1 MNKFS
6 KIIHTLNSKQ
16 KKNFYIIVF
25 YQAIKSI
32 LEVISLGSLYPLI
45 YFMFNGDISFL
56 NKFHNLN
63 LENKTDI
70 FIALL
75 ILIVVAFFIKTIV
88 FIFITFKENS
98 YLVSMTK
105 EIQIKLFSTYLE
117 QDYSF
122 FMNKKNEQLI
132 NNIITEA
139 TYFSKN
145 QVQALYTLINES
157 IKIILIL
164 TAILLID
171 PFYTLISVII
181 FLPILIIF
189 IQKVKK
195 ELIKIGVLRKSNSEK
210 IINFAF
216 KGLNSIREILIFKN
230 QKLFL
235 QQFKEFCNRLQ
246 DTVLKNNLYQAI
258 PKILF
263 EFLVV
268 FYILSIFLIS
278 LKFTSNSIEQT
289 FIYLSFL
296 SVSFIRLLP
305 SVNSLIKSIQDLSY
319 FGNVTE
325 MLRATKKMK
334 NNVKIPSKKLTNT
347 FNFKNIEIKN
357 LNYDFSGKVV
367 FENTSFKIQS
377 NLVYGISG
385 DSGSGKTT
393 LFNILIGFLHP
404 TKGQILIDKKEL
416 SSIEQDW
423 QNSLCYIPQDLYLF
437 EDTIEK
443 NITLS
448 NDKIN
453 EDKLKR
459 SIKISKLNSLISK
472 YSKKIKHKIKNS
484 GIDLSGGQR
493 QRIGIARSLY
503 VNRNIVFLDETTNA
517 LDRKTEQE
525 ILQALKKEFKN
536 KTVFI
541 ISHSKDLHKYVDRII
556 NIKNNKIEI
565 LKPNA
570 R

>member
-16 KKNFYIIVF
+16 KKNFYVIVF
-25 YQAIKSI
+25 YQSIKSI

-70 FIALL
+70 FLALL
-75 ILIVVAFFIKTIV
+75 ILIVVAFFIKTIF
-88 FIFITFKENS
+88 FIFITYKENL
-98 YLVSMTK
+98 YLVSITK
-105 EIQIKLFSTYLE
+105 EIQVKLFSTYLE

-139 TYFSKN
+139 SYFSKN
-145 QVQALYTLINES
+145 QVQPLYILINES

-181 FLPILIIF
+181 FVPILIIF
-189 IQKVKK
+189 TQKVKK
-195 ELIKIGVLRKSNSEK
+195 VLIKIGVLRKSNSEK
-210 IINFAF
+210 IISFAF

-235 QQFKEFCNRLQ
+235 QQFKEYCNSLQ
-246 DTVLKNNLYQAI
+246 NNVLKNNLYQAI

-278 LKFTSNSIEQT
+278 IKFTSNSIEQT

-305 SVNSLIKSIQDLSY
+305 SVNALVKSIQDLSY
-319 FGNVTE
+319 FGTSTE
-325 MLRATKKMK
+325 MLRVTKKMT
-334 NNVKIPSKKLTNT
+334 NNVKISSKKLTNT
-347 FNFKNIEIKN
+347 YNFKNIEIKN

-393 LFNILIGFLHP
+393 LFNILIGFLNP

-541 ISHSKDLHKYVDRII
+541 ISHSKDLHKYVDRIL

-565 LKPNA
+565 VKPNA

>member
-1 MNKFS
+1 MDKFY
-6 KIIHTLNSKQ
+6 KIIQALNSKQ
-16 KKNFYIIVF
+16 RKNFYVIVF
-25 YQAIKSI
+25 YQAIKSV

-63 LENKTDI
+63 FENKIDI
-70 FIALL
+70 IVALL
-75 ILIVVAFFIKTIV
+75 ILIVVVFFIKTVI
-88 FIFITFKENS
+88 FIFITYKENLFLAS
-98 YLVSMTK
+98 VTK
-105 EIQIKLFSTYLE
+105 EKQVQLLSTYLE

-139 TYFSKN
+139 AHFSKN
-145 QVQALYTLINES
+145 QVQPLYTLINES
-157 IKIILIL
+157 VKIILIF

-171 PFYTLISVII
+171 PFYTLISVIF

-195 ELIKIGVLRKSNSEK
+195 KLIKIGILRKSNSEK
-210 IINFAF
+210 MISSAF

-235 QQFKEFCNRLQ
+235 QEFKEFCNGMK
-246 DTVLKNNLYQAI
+246 DCVLKNNLYIAL
-258 PKILF
+258 PRILF
-263 EFLVV
+263 EFLIV
-268 FYILSIFLIS
+268 FYLLVIFLIS
-278 LKFTSNSIEQT
+278 LKFTSNSTEKT
-289 FIYLSFL
+289 FVYLSFL
-296 SVSFIRLLP
+296 SISFIRLLP
-305 SVNSLIKSIQDLSY
+305 SVNTLVKATQDLSY
-319 FGNVTE
+319 YDNVTN
-325 MLRATKKMK
+325 MLRATNKMK
-334 NNVKIPSKKLTNT
+334 NSNKISTKKITNT
-347 FNFKNIEIKN
+347 FNFESMEIKN
-357 LNYDFSGKVV
+357 LNYDFSGKVI
-367 FENTSFKIQS
+367 FDNASFKIKS
-377 NLVYGISG
+377 NLVYGVSG

-393 LFNILIGFLHP
+393 LFNILLGFLP
-404 TKGQILIDKKEL
+404 PVKGQILINKKEL
-416 SSIEQDW
+416 SSIKQDW
-423 QNSLCYIPQDLYLF
+423 QNNLCYIPQDLYLF

-448 NDKIN
+448 NDKVN
-453 EDKLKR
+453 EDRLKK

-472 YSKKIKHKIKNS
+472 YSKKIKRKIKNS

-503 VNRNIVFLDETTNA
+503 VNRDVVFLDETTNA
-517 LDRKTEQE
+517 LDSKTEHQ
-525 ILQALKKEFKN
+525 ILQGLKHEFKN

-541 ISHSKDLHKYVDRII
+541 ISHSKDLHKHVDRII
-556 NIKNNKIEI
+556 NIKDSKIKI

>member
-1 MNKFS
+1 MNKFYR
-6 KIIHTLNSKQ
+6 IIHTLNSNQ
-16 KKNFYIIVF
+16 KKNFYVIVF

-32 LEVISLGSLYPLI
+32 FEVISLGSLYPLI

-75 ILIVVAFFIKTIV
+75 ILIVVVFFIKTIV
-88 FIFITFKENS
+88 FIFIAYKENL
-98 YLVSMTK
+98 YLVSITK
-105 EIQIKLFSTYLE
+105 EIQIKLLSTYLE

-139 TYFSKN
+139 SYFSKN
-145 QVQALYTLINES
+145 QVQPLYTLINES

-171 PFYTLISVII
+171 PFYTLITLII

-189 IQKVKK
+189 IQKIKK

-235 QQFKEFCNRLQ
+235 KQFKEFCNRLQ
-246 DTVLKNNLYQAI
+246 DTVLKNNLYQAL
-258 PKILF
+258 PKIIF
-263 EFLVV
+263 EFLIV

-278 LKFTSNSIEQT
+278 FKFTPNSIEQT

-325 MLRATKKMK
+325 MLIATKKME
-334 NNVKIPSKKLTNT
+334 NNTKIPSKKLTKT
-347 FNFKNIEIKN
+347 INFKNIEIKN

-367 FENTSFKIQS
+367 FENTSFKIQN

-404 TKGQILIDKKEL
+404 KKGQILVDKKEL

-423 QNSLCYIPQDLYLF
+423 QNSLYYIPQDLFLF

-453 EDKLKR
+453 EDKLKK

-472 YSKKIKHKIKNS
+472 YSNKTKHKIKNS
-484 GIDLSGGQR
+484 GINLSGGQR

-503 VNRNIVFLDETTNA
+503 VGDFFQICLPP
-517 LDRKTEQE
+517 LGY
-525 ILQALKKEFKN
+525 LK
-536 KTVFI
+536 
-541 ISHSKDLHKYVDRII
+541 
-556 NIKNNKIEI
+556 
-565 LKPNA
+565 A
-570 R
+570 

>member
-1 MNKFS
+1 MDKFY
-6 KIIHTLNSKQ
+6 KIIQALNSKQ
-16 KKNFYIIVF
+16 RKNFYVIVF
-25 YQAIKSI
+25 YQAIKSV

-63 LENKTDI
+63 FENKIDI
-70 FIALL
+70 IVALL
-75 ILIVVAFFIKTIV
+75 ILIVVVFFIKTVI
-88 FIFITFKENS
+88 FIFITYKENLFLAS
-98 YLVSMTK
+98 VTK
-105 EIQIKLFSTYLE
+105 EKQVQLLSTYLE

-139 TYFSKN
+139 AYFSKN
-145 QVQALYTLINES
+145 QVQPLYTLINES
-157 IKIILIL
+157 AKIILIF

-171 PFYTLISVII
+171 PFYTLISVIF

-195 ELIKIGVLRKSNSEK
+195 KLIKIGILRKSNSEK
-210 IINFAF
+210 MISSAF

-235 QQFKEFCNRLQ
+235 QEFKEFCNRMK
-246 DTVLKNNLYQAI
+246 DCVLKNNLYIAL
-258 PKILF
+258 PRILF

-268 FYILSIFLIS
+268 FYLLVIFLIS
-278 LKFTSNSIEQT
+278 LKFTSNSTEKT
-289 FIYLSFL
+289 FVYLSFL
-296 SVSFIRLLP
+296 SISFIRLLP
-305 SVNSLIKSIQDLSY
+305 SVNTLVKATQDLSY
-319 FGNVTE
+319 YDNVTN
-325 MLRATKKMK
+325 MLRATNKMK
-334 NNVKIPSKKLTNT
+334 NSNKISTKKITNT
-347 FNFKNIEIKN
+347 FNFESMEIKN
-357 LNYDFSGKVV
+357 LNYDFSGKVI
-367 FENTSFKIQS
+367 FDNASFKIKS
-377 NLVYGISG
+377 NLVYGVSG

-393 LFNILIGFLHP
+393 LFNILLGFLP
-404 TKGQILIDKKEL
+404 PVKGQILINKKEL
-416 SSIEQDW
+416 LSIRQDW
-423 QNSLCYIPQDLYLF
+423 QNNLCYIPQDLYLF

-448 NDKIN
+448 NDKVN
-453 EDKLKR
+453 EDRLKK

-472 YSKKIKHKIKNS
+472 YSKKIKRKIKNS

-503 VNRNIVFLDETTNA
+503 VNRDVVFLDETTNA
-517 LDRKTEQE
+517 LDSKTEHQ
-525 ILQALKKEFKN
+525 ILQGLKHEFKN

-541 ISHSKDLHKYVDRII
+541 ISHSKDLHKHVDRII
-556 NIKNNKIEI
+556 NIKDSKIKI

>member
-1 MNKFS
+1 MDKFY
-6 KIIHTLNSKQ
+6 KIIQALNSKQ
-16 KKNFYIIVF
+16 RKNFYVIVF
-25 YQAIKSI
+25 YQAIKSV

-63 LENKTDI
+63 FENKIDI
-70 FIALL
+70 IVALL
-75 ILIVVAFFIKTIV
+75 ILIVVVFFIKTVI
-88 FIFITFKENS
+88 FIFITYKENLFLAS
-98 YLVSMTK
+98 VTK
-105 EIQIKLFSTYLE
+105 EKQVQLLSTYLE

-139 TYFSKN
+139 AYFSKN
-145 QVQALYTLINES
+145 QVQPLYTLINES
-157 IKIILIL
+157 AKIILIF

-171 PFYTLISVII
+171 PFYTLISVIF

-195 ELIKIGVLRKSNSEK
+195 KLIKIGILRKSNSEK
-210 IINFAF
+210 MISSAF

-235 QQFKEFCNRLQ
+235 QEFKEFCNGMK
-246 DTVLKNNLYQAI
+246 DCVLKNNLYIAL
-258 PKILF
+258 PRILF
-263 EFLVV
+263 EFLIV
-268 FYILSIFLIS
+268 FYLLVIFLIS
-278 LKFTSNSIEQT
+278 LKFTSNSTEKT
-289 FIYLSFL
+289 FVYLSFL
-296 SVSFIRLLP
+296 SISFIRLLP
-305 SVNSLIKSIQDLSY
+305 SVNTLVKATQDLSY
-319 FGNVTE
+319 YDNVTN
-325 MLRATKKMK
+325 MLRATNKMK
-334 NNVKIPSKKLTNT
+334 NSNKISTKKITNT
-347 FNFKNIEIKN
+347 FNFESMEIKN
-357 LNYDFSGKVV
+357 LNYDFSGKVI
-367 FENTSFKIQS
+367 FDNASFKIKS
-377 NLVYGISG
+377 NLVYGVSG

-393 LFNILIGFLHP
+393 LFNILLGFLP
-404 TKGQILIDKKEL
+404 PVKGQILINKKEL
-416 SSIEQDW
+416 SSIKQDW
-423 QNSLCYIPQDLYLF
+423 QNNLCYIPQDLYLF

-448 NDKIN
+448 NDKVN
-453 EDKLKR
+453 ADRLKK

-472 YSKKIKHKIKNS
+472 YSKKIKRKIKNS

-503 VNRNIVFLDETTNA
+503 VNRDVVFLDETTNA
-517 LDRKTEQE
+517 LDSKTEHQ
-525 ILQALKKEFKN
+525 ILQGLKHEFKN

-541 ISHSKDLHKYVDRII
+541 ISHSKDLHKHVDRII
-556 NIKNNKIEI
+556 NIKDSKIKI

>member
-1 MNKFS
+1 MDKFY
-6 KIIHTLNSKQ
+6 KIIQALNSKQ
-16 KKNFYIIVF
+16 RKNFYVIVF
-25 YQAIKSI
+25 YQAIKSV

-63 LENKTDI
+63 FENKIDI
-70 FIALL
+70 IVALL
-75 ILIVVAFFIKTIV
+75 ILIVVVFFIKTVI
-88 FIFITFKENS
+88 FIFITYKENLFLAS
-98 YLVSMTK
+98 VTK
-105 EIQIKLFSTYLE
+105 EKQVQLLSTYLE

-139 TYFSKN
+139 AHFSKN
-145 QVQALYTLINES
+145 QVQPLYTLINES
-157 IKIILIL
+157 VKIILIF

-171 PFYTLISVII
+171 PFYTLISVIF

-195 ELIKIGVLRKSNSEK
+195 KLIKIGILRKSNSEK
-210 IINFAF
+210 MISSAF

-235 QQFKEFCNRLQ
+235 QEFKEFCNGMK
-246 DTVLKNNLYQAI
+246 DCVLKNNLYIAL
-258 PKILF
+258 PRILF

-268 FYILSIFLIS
+268 FYLLVIFLIS
-278 LKFTSNSIEQT
+278 LKFTSNSTEKT
-289 FIYLSFL
+289 FVYLSFL
-296 SVSFIRLLP
+296 SISFIRLLP
-305 SVNSLIKSIQDLSY
+305 SVNTLVKATQDLSY
-319 FGNVTE
+319 YDNVTN
-325 MLRATKKMK
+325 MLRATNKMK
-334 NNVKIPSKKLTNT
+334 NSNKISTKKITNT
-347 FNFKNIEIKN
+347 FNFESMEIKN
-357 LNYDFSGKVV
+357 LNYDFSGKVI
-367 FENTSFKIQS
+367 FDNASFKIKS
-377 NLVYGISG
+377 NLVYGVSG

-393 LFNILIGFLHP
+393 LFNILLGFLP
-404 TKGQILIDKKEL
+404 PVKGQILINKKEL
-416 SSIEQDW
+416 SSIKQDW
-423 QNSLCYIPQDLYLF
+423 QNNLCYIPQDLYLF

-448 NDKIN
+448 NDKVN
-453 EDKLKR
+453 EDRLKK

-472 YSKKIKHKIKNS
+472 YSKKIKRKIKNS

-503 VNRNIVFLDETTNA
+503 VNRDVVFLDETTNA
-517 LDRKTEQE
+517 LDSKTEHQ
-525 ILQALKKEFKN
+525 ILQGLKHEFKN

-541 ISHSKDLHKYVDRII
+541 ISHSKDLHKHVDRII
-556 NIKNNKIEI
+556 NIKDSKIKI

>member
-1 MNKFS
+1 MDKFY
-6 KIIHTLNSKQ
+6 KIIQALNSKQ
-16 KKNFYIIVF
+16 RKNFYVIVF
-25 YQAIKSI
+25 YQAIKSV

-63 LENKTDI
+63 FENKIDI
-70 FIALL
+70 IVALL
-75 ILIVVAFFIKTIV
+75 ILIVVVFFIKTVI
-88 FIFITFKENS
+88 FIFITYKENLFLAS
-98 YLVSMTK
+98 VTK
-105 EIQIKLFSTYLE
+105 EKQVQLLSTYLE

-139 TYFSKN
+139 AHFSKN
-145 QVQALYTLINES
+145 QVQPLYTLINES
-157 IKIILIL
+157 VKIILIF

-171 PFYTLISVII
+171 PFYTLISVIF

-195 ELIKIGVLRKSNSEK
+195 KLIKIGILRKSNSEK
-210 IINFAF
+210 MISSAF

-235 QQFKEFCNRLQ
+235 QEFKEFCNGMK
-246 DTVLKNNLYQAI
+246 DCVLKNNLYIAL
-258 PKILF
+258 PRILF
-263 EFLVV
+263 EFLIV
-268 FYILSIFLIS
+268 FYLLVIFLIS
-278 LKFTSNSIEQT
+278 LKFTSNSTEKT
-289 FIYLSFL
+289 FVYLSFL
-296 SVSFIRLLP
+296 SISFIRLLP
-305 SVNSLIKSIQDLSY
+305 SVNTLVKATQDLSY
-319 FGNVTE
+319 YDNVTN
-325 MLRATKKMK
+325 MLRATNKMK
-334 NNVKIPSKKLTNT
+334 NSNKISTKKITNT
-347 FNFKNIEIKN
+347 FNFESMEIKN
-357 LNYDFSGKVV
+357 LNYDFSGKVI
-367 FENTSFKIQS
+367 FDNASFKIKS
-377 NLVYGISG
+377 NLVYGVSG

-393 LFNILIGFLHP
+393 LFNILLGFLP
-404 TKGQILIDKKEL
+404 PVKGQILINKKEL
-416 SSIEQDW
+416 LSIRQDW
-423 QNSLCYIPQDLYLF
+423 QNNLCYIPQDLYLF

-448 NDKIN
+448 NDKVN
-453 EDKLKR
+453 ADRLKK

-472 YSKKIKHKIKNS
+472 YSKKIKRKIKNS

-503 VNRNIVFLDETTNA
+503 VNRDVVFLDETTNA
-517 LDRKTEQE
+517 LDSKTEHQ
-525 ILQALKKEFKN
+525 ILQGLKHEFKN

-541 ISHSKDLHKYVDRII
+541 ISHSKDLHKHVDRII
-556 NIKNNKIEI
+556 NIKDSKIKI

>member
-16 KKNFYIIVF
+16 KKNFYVIVF

-70 FIALL
+70 FVALL
-75 ILIVVAFFIKTIV
+75 ILIVLAFFIKTIF
-88 FIFITFKENS
+88 FIFITYKENS
-98 YLVSMTK
+98 YLVSITK
-105 EIQIKLFSTYLE
+105 EIQVKLFSTYLE

-145 QVQALYTLINES
+145 QIQPLYTLINES
-157 IKIILIL
+157 LKIILIF

-181 FLPILIIF
+181 FLPILITF

-195 ELIKIGVLRKSNSEK
+195 ELAKIGVLRKSNSEK
-210 IINFAF
+210 MINFAL

-246 DTVLKNNLYQAI
+246 NTVFKNNLYQAL

-289 FIYLSFL
+289 FVYLSFL

-305 SVNSLIKSIQDLSY
+305 SVNTLVKSIQDLSY
-319 FGNVTE
+319 FGNVTD
-325 MLRATKKMK
+325 MLRATNKMK
-334 NNVKIPSKKLTNT
+334 NNAKISSKKIKNT
-347 FNFKNIEIKN
+347 FNFQNIEIKN

-404 TKGQILIDKKEL
+404 AKGQILIDKKEL

-517 LDRKTEQE
+517 LDIKTEQE

>member
-1 MNKFS
+1 MDKFY
-6 KIIHTLNSKQ
+6 KIIQALNSKQ
-16 KKNFYIIVF
+16 RKNFYVIVF
-25 YQAIKSI
+25 YQAIKSV

-63 LENKTDI
+63 FENKIDI
-70 FIALL
+70 IVALL
-75 ILIVVAFFIKTIV
+75 ILIVVVFFIKTVI
-88 FIFITFKENS
+88 FIFITYKENLFLAS
-98 YLVSMTK
+98 VTK
-105 EIQIKLFSTYLE
+105 EKQVQLLSTYLE

-139 TYFSKN
+139 AHFSKN
-145 QVQALYTLINES
+145 QVQPLYTLINES
-157 IKIILIL
+157 VKIILIF

-171 PFYTLISVII
+171 PFYTLISVIF

-195 ELIKIGVLRKSNSEK
+195 KLIKIGILRKSNSEK
-210 IINFAF
+210 MISSAF

-235 QQFKEFCNRLQ
+235 QEFKEFCNGMK
-246 DTVLKNNLYQAI
+246 DCVLKNNLYIAL
-258 PKILF
+258 PRILF
-263 EFLVV
+263 EFLIV
-268 FYILSIFLIS
+268 FYLLVIFLIS
-278 LKFTSNSIEQT
+278 LKFTSNSTEKT
-289 FIYLSFL
+289 FVYLSFL
-296 SVSFIRLLP
+296 SISFIRLLP
-305 SVNSLIKSIQDLSY
+305 SVNTLVKATQDLSY
-319 FGNVTE
+319 YDNVTN
-325 MLRATKKMK
+325 MLRATNKMK
-334 NNVKIPSKKLTNT
+334 NSNKISTKKITNT
-347 FNFKNIEIKN
+347 FNFESMEIKN
-357 LNYDFSGKVV
+357 LNYDFSGKII
-367 FENTSFKIQS
+367 FDNASFKIKS
-377 NLVYGISG
+377 NLVYGVSG

-393 LFNILIGFLHP
+393 LFNILLGFLHP
-404 TKGQILIDKKEL
+404 VKGQILINKKEL
-416 SSIEQDW
+416 LSIRQDW
-423 QNSLCYIPQDLYLF
+423 QNNLCYIPQDLYLF

-448 NDKIN
+448 NDKVN
-453 EDKLKR
+453 ADRLKK

-472 YSKKIKHKIKNS
+472 YSKKIKRKIKNS

-503 VNRNIVFLDETTNA
+503 VNRDVVFLDETTNA
-517 LDRKTEQE
+517 LDSKTEHQ
-525 ILQALKKEFKN
+525 ILQGLKHEFKN

-541 ISHSKDLHKYVDRII
+541 ISHSKDLHKHVDRII
-556 NIKNNKIEI
+556 NIKDSKIKI